1 MRAVTLL
8 VVLAATAAVS
18 GSPGFRRDAAG
29 ALSWMSDLVLD
40 SCKKRPEDLVPD
52 ASDASRERDQDYHDD
67 LCRYVRRSVA

>member
-1 MRAVTLL
+1 
-8 VVLAATAAVS
+8 
-18 GSPGFRRDAAG
+18 
-29 ALSWMSDLVLD
+29 MSDFALD